1 MKPGIK
7 VKRWL
12 FLGFVGVVIL
22 VFGVVEII
30 SNKGY
35 DNTIK
40 LLYLFLSIIGIL
52 IL

>member
-12 FLGFVGVVIL
+12 FLGFIGVVIL
-22 VFGVVEII
+22 VLGVVEII

-35 DNTIK
+35 D
-40 LLYLFLSIIGIL
+40 L
-52 IL
+52 